1 MVERLKELKVVGIKQ
16 SSKALK
22 AGKSKKLFIA
32 KDANENMVSELIEL
46 AIVNSVEIE
55 YVSTMKE
62 LGKLCG
68 IDVKAA
74 AAVTVFN

>member
-1 MVERLKELKVVGIKQ
+1 MVERLKETKVVGIKQ

-22 AGKSKKLFIA
+22 AGKSKKLYIA
-32 KDANENMVSELIEL
+32 KDANEDMVKELIEL
-46 AIVNSVEIE
+46 AQINSVEI
-55 YVSTMKE
+55 VFVNTMKE

-74 AAVTVFN
+74 AAVTVFD

>member
-1 MVERLKELKVVGIKQ
+1 MVERLKEPKVVGIKQ

-22 AGKSKKLFIA
+22 AGKSKKLYIA
-32 KDANENMVSELIEL
+32 KDANEDMVKELIEL
-46 AIVNSVEIE
+46 AQINSVE
-55 YVSTMKE
+55 VVFVNTMKE